1 MTYGPYSQI
10 VQKIVKQTGNNVN
23 RSIWIK
29 GMSIPCT
36 MLILPNKL
44 KLFLNIKIK
53 KKDSLIMLHSCRSIT
68 PMYSGHFPADGYLS
82 CSSVCFLLST
92 VLLRT
97 FSWSSGVF
105 GKFFLGIYPREELLN
120 YNVYENVR
128 LYKKRKNASPLY
140 QFNESTIITAFVDL

>member
-97 FSWSSGVF
+97 FLCLLGYLGSFSQVYILGKSCLITMYMKMF
-105 GKFFLGIYPREELLN
+105 GFI
-120 YNVYENVR
+120 
-128 LYKKRKNASPLY
+128 RKGKMLPHCINLMNPQL
-140 QFNESTIITAFVDL
+140 